1 MLLGCGP
8 VAPQALNAAWR
19 AGFCANP
26 PPPAGGV
33 PECVPGLAPFAA
45 PGGGVTPCCWRHLV
59 KAARLPLE
67 ADVEVVVLLEA
78 LEPHAA
84 ISPVEATA
92 AMPSARRRA
101 RALL

>member
-1 MLLGCGP
+1 M
-8 VAPQALNAAWR
+8 N
-19 AGFCANP
+19 
-26 PPPAGGV
+26 
-33 PECVPGLAPFAA
+33 
-45 PGGGVTPCCWRHLV
+45 
-59 KAARLPLE
+59 AARLLLDADADLE
-67 ADVEVVVLLEA
+67 AVVLLEA

>member
-1 MLLGCGP
+1 M
-8 VAPQALNAAWR
+8 
-19 AGFCANP
+19 
-26 PPPAGGV
+26 
-33 PECVPGLAPFAA
+33 
-45 PGGGVTPCCWRHLV
+45 PCCWRHLV
-59 KAARLPLE
+59 KAVRLLLDADADLE
-67 ADVEVVVLLEA
+67 LVVLLEA